1 MVCGLWSEKNM
12 GAYPEILEQL
22 ITELSFLPGIGRRS
36 AERLALYLLEAPVE
50 RIKIL
55 AEILSSIREKVKPC
69 KICNNFSAEDI
80 CSVCANSKRNRSI
93 VCIVEY
99 PKDLMA
105 LEKAGVYKGVYY
117 VLLGS
122 IAPLE
127 GRSHDSINIQPLINR
142 LEKGDIDEI
151 IIATDSDSEGET
163 TAVFL
168 KESFSRFNVK
178 VSRIGIGLPIGS
190 QIEFTDSATLG
201 KALEDRRPL

>member
-1 MVCGLWSEKNM
+1 M

-22 ITELSFLPGIGRRS
+22 INELSFLPGIGRRS
-36 AERLALYLLEAPVE
+36 AERIALYLLETPAE
-50 RIKIL
+50 RVKVL
-55 AEILSSIREKVKPC
+55 SEILSSIRDKIKPC
-69 KICNNFSAEDI
+69 KICNNFSTEDL
-80 CSVCANSKRNRSI
+80 CPVCANSKRDKSI

-99 PKDLMA
+99 PKDVIA
-105 LEKAGVYKGVYY
+105 LEKSGIYRGVYY

-127 GRSHDSINIQPLINR
+127 GRQIDSINIQPLINR
-142 LEKGDIDEI
+142 IEKGEI
-151 IIATDSDSEGET
+151 QEVIIATDSDSEGEA

-201 KALEDRRPL
+201 KALEDRRPF